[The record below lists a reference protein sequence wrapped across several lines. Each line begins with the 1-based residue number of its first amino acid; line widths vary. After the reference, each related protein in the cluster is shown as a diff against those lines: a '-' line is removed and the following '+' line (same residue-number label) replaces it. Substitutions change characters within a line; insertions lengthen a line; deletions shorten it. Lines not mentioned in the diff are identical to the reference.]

1 MKIFSFCFCSAL
13 AISSVAF
20 AQMGPQGPQGVP
32 GPIGATGAQGAT
44 GSQAAQ
50 GPVGLTGP
58 QGAVG
63 PQGPQ
68 GAPGAASTVAGP
80 AGPAGAMGPVGPTGA
95 IGPAGPAGL
104 QGPVGLTGATG
115 PAGATGKTGATG
127 PAGPQGPVGPVGS
140 AGATGPA
147 GPQGPKGAA
156 STVAGP
162 AGPQGPAGVQ
172 GPAGPAGPQGPAGK
186 DGAGAIIPAS
196 GFALATPDGV
206 FAFGAQC
213 TGSDCPSAE
222 QHVIVNNVTIPNNVA
237 GICYRAA
244 SGSPDPY
251 LMDAYGEWSQWQPGT
266 STFAS
271 SPAPAGGA
279 CAQSPYSLDGST
291 LTTTGSGTL
300 VTAAG
305 TWSLGTTTCSGS
317 NAILLNGS
325 QVGGCGTKLL
335 VDQDGNMFTADVSNN
350 WWEWNGS
357 GWNNLNTT
365 TTP

>member
-32 GPIGATGAQGAT
+32 GPVGATGAQGAA
-44 GSQAAQ
+44 GPQGAQ

-68 GAPGAASTVAGP
+68 GVPGAASTVAGP
-80 AGPAGAMGPVGPTGA
+80 AGP
-95 IGPAGPAGL
+95 
-104 QGPVGLTGATG
+104 
-115 PAGATGKTGATG
+115 TG
-127 PAGPQGPVGPVGS
+127 PAGPQGPVGPASTMAGPAGPVGP

-147 GPQGPKGAA
+147 GPQGPKGAD

-172 GPAGPAGPQGPAGK
+172 GPAGPAGPQGLAGK

-244 SGSPDPY
+244 SVSPDPY
-251 LMDAYGEWSQWQPGT
+251 LMDAYGEWSQWKPGT

-291 LTTTGSGTL
+291 LTTIGTGTL

-305 TWSLGTTTCSGS
+305 TWSLGTTTCFGS

-325 QVGGCGTKLL
+325 QAGGGCGKKLL
-335 VDQDGNMFTADVSNN
+335 VDQDGNMFTADVNNN
-350 WWEWNGS
+350 WWKWNGS

>member
-32 GPIGATGAQGAT
+32 GPVGATGTQGPA
-44 GSQAAQ
+44 GPQGAQ

-68 GAPGAASTVAGP
+68 GVAGAASIVAGPAGPTGPAGPPGPVGPASTVAGP
-80 AGPAGAMGPVGPTGA
+80 TGPVGP
-95 IGPAGPAGL
+95 
-104 QGPVGLTGATG
+104 
-115 PAGATGKTGATG
+115 
-127 PAGPQGPVGPVGS
+127 

-147 GPQGPKGAA
+147 GPQGPKGAD

-172 GPAGPAGPQGPAGK
+172 GPAGPQGPAGK

-206 FAFGAQC
+206 FAFGTQC
-213 TGSDCPSAE
+213 TGSDCPPAE

-237 GICYRAA
+237 GICYRVA

-251 LMDAYGEWSQWQPGT
+251 LMDAYGEWSQWKPGT

-271 SPAPAGGA
+271 SPAPAGGT
-279 CAQSPYSLDGST
+279 CAQSPYSLDGSM
-291 LTTTGSGTL
+291 LTTIGTGTL
-300 VTAAG
+300 VTASG
-305 TWSLGTTTCSGS
+305 TWSLGATTCFGS

-325 QVGGCGTKLL
+325 QAGGGCGKKLL
-335 VDQDGNMFTADVSNN
+335 VDQDGNMFTADVNNN
-350 WWEWNGS
+350 WWKWNGS
-357 GWNNLNTT
+357 GWNSLNTT